1 MGTCELGRRKEQR
14 WPSQAMGAGGA
25 HGCTAVGSHWGS
37 GWETAESWVGW
48 KPTCGNADG
57 CLYFLAFFFFML
69 GLPSWVSSACFH
81 RAVEV
86 GSIRAASFSIK
97 LGF

>member
-57 CLYFLAFFFFML
+57 CLYFLAFFFFSL
-69 GLPSWVSSACFH
+69 RWVFRVGLVLL
-81 RAVEV
+81 
-86 GSIRAASFSIK
+86 SFIEP
-97 LGF
+97 